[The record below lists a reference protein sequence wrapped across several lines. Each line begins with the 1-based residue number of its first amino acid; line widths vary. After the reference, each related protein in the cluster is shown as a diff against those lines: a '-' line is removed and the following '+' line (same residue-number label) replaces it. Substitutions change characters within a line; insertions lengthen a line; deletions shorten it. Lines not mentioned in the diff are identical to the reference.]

1 MIINNIG
8 PDTVLQRKADLL
20 FNEIDGELVM
30 LSLENNEYYGM
41 DEVASRIWTLLEKPI
56 SFKELINKLLDEY
69 EVIEPQC
76 SENTLSFLNT
86 LSKKKLIIT
95 E

>member
-1 MIINNIG
+1 VAINNIG
-8 PDTVLQRKADLL
+8 TDTVLQRKADLL

-41 DEVASRIWTLLEKPI
+41 DEVASRIWTILEKPI
-56 SFKELINKLLDEY
+56 SFKELINKLLEEY
-69 EVIEPQC
+69 EVHEPQC
-76 SENTLSFLNT
+76 IENTLSFLNT

>member
-1 MIINNIG
+1 MAINNIG
-8 PDTVLQRKADLL
+8 TDTVLQRKADLL

-41 DEVASRIWTLLEKPI
+41 DEVASRIWTILEKPI
-56 SFKELINKLLDEY
+56 SFKELINKLLEEY
-69 EVIEPQC
+69 EVHEPQC
-76 SENTLSFLNT
+76 IENTLSFLNT

>member
-1 MIINNIG
+1 MAINNIG
-8 PDTVLQRKADLL
+8 TDTVLQRKADLL

-41 DEVASRIWTLLEKPI
+41 DEVASRIWTILEKPI
-56 SFKELINKLLDEY
+56 SFKELINKLLEEY
-69 EVIEPQC
+69 EVHEPQC
-76 SENTLSFLNT
+76 IENTLSFLNT
-86 LSKKKLIIT
+86 LSKKKLIVT

>member
-1 MIINNIG
+1 MVINNIG
-8 PDTVLQRKADLL
+8 PDTVLQRKTDLL

-56 SFKELINKLLDEY
+56 IFKELINKLLEEY
-69 EVIEPQC
+69 EVLEPHCIEK
-76 SENTLSFLNT
+76 TLSFLNT
-86 LSKKKLIIT
+86 LSNKKLIIT